1 MGNSI
6 IALLALA
13 LLSSA
18 AYADYSAYFS
28 HDSYFA
34 INADNTGFPGHFGN
48 YSVSVHVFPYP
59 SYITV
64 YGEGANQ
71 QALASEIAWLS
82 ENKLL
87 QTECNSSAIYALSYV
102 DYYCAPAGQWQDC
115 DQSKEC
121 TKTPLP
127 PGAPG
132 ATETGQPIEQ
142 KSPAPEAPG
151 IMGIAEN
158 PVPMLTSAKAAP
170 QAADTAGARSLAA
183 GEQQPISLNQ
193 LLPLLG
199 AFLAVIVLS
208 YLVLQQR
215 QFQLQIDP
223 QEERLL
229 SNGTRAGI
237 MQELQLA
244 DKIPTDLSMRLGKSK
259 ATIVEHLEALQQAG
273 FVEKLATPGR
283 KFVFYRLTRKG
294 KQALLRRA
302 G

>member
-6 IALLALA
+6 ISVLALA
-13 LLSSA
+13 LLVSA
-18 AYADYSAYFS
+18 AYADCSAYFS
-28 HDSYFA
+28 QDSSFA
-34 INADNTGFPGHFGN
+34 VNADNTGFPGHFGN

-59 SYITV
+59 SYVTV
-64 YGEGANQ
+64 YGEGASQ

-82 ENKLL
+82 ENKVL
-87 QTECNSSAIYALSYV
+87 QTQCNGSAIYALSYQ
-102 DYYCAPAGQWQDC
+102 DYYCAPAGQWKDC
-115 DQSKEC
+115 SQSAEC
-121 TKTPLP
+121 VKTPLP
-127 PGAPG
+127 AAAP
-132 ATETGQPIEQ
+132 QP
-142 KSPAPEAPG
+142 PAPPEQQTG
-151 IMGIAEN
+151 MGIAEN
-158 PVPMLTSAKAAP
+158 AVPMQASAKAAQP
-170 QAADTAGARSLAA
+170 AADTAGARSLEA
-183 GEQQPISLNQ
+183 GGQQPLSLGQ

-199 AFLAVIVLS
+199 ALLAVVVLS

-215 QFQLQIDP
+215 QFQIQIDP

-259 ATIVEHLEALQQAG
+259 ATIVEHLEALSQAG